1 MDEVTKQWEKLTL
14 IDTEGEE
21 CALMNGVIDDS
32 FAVVAKFF
40 TKRKI
45 NLKVVAQ
52 TFQGVWKA
60 DGDFEFRDL
69 GNNRALI
76 IFTDEVDMNRVLY
89 SPWSFDKY
97 LLALHK
103 LGENECINSVKCDK
117 AYFWVQ
123 ISNLP
128 NSHMTKDNGEHIGS
142 TLGEVISV
150 DTPEGGRA

>member
-1 MDEVTKQWEKLTL
+1 MDEVTKKWEKLTL
-14 IDTEGEE
+14 TEIEGEE
-21 CALMNGVIDDS
+21 CALTNEVSDGF

-45 NLKVVAQ
+45 NLEAVAR

-60 DGDFEFRDL
+60 DGDFEFQDL

-76 IFTDEVDMNRVLY
+76 VFTDEVDMNRVLPH

-103 LGENECINSVKCDK
+103 LKENI
-117 AYFWVQ
+117 A
-123 ISNLP
+123 
-128 NSHMTKDNGEHIGS
+128 
-142 TLGEVISV
+142 
-150 DTPEGGRA
+150 